1 MPQINSKNITSSTHL
16 FKVLI
21 GTAQSLLFSFA
32 MVGGSGAA
40 IAQTD
45 FPSDDATFC
54 ADAQALIAQTEARAT
69 NVLHENYDAFVE
81 SKAKPFPLETQQFYS
96 SPAAEDAQL
105 NTVVSCKM
113 RTAGSIADAYS
124 DAGEPVTV
132 GEDQSCHF
140 LTTHMLE
147 KVRDSIPHSDA
158 GLTDQSIVVEEEELT
173 FMGPMWLDPWPFQS
187 AYRDESG
194 GIHLKSRALYVPWSV
209 FIPAPAAFKGVY
221 YCHLPTPAYLKA
233 LLLGEVDAPLE
244 NQ

>member
-1 MPQINSKNITSSTHL
+1 MHS

-21 GTAQSLLFSFA
+21 RTAHSVLLSFA
-32 MVGGSGAA
+32 VLGGSGAA

-54 ADAQALIAQTEARAT
+54 AGAQSLIAQTDARAS
-69 NVLHENYDAFVE
+69 NVLHDSYEAFVE

-96 SPAAEDAQL
+96 SPATTDVELD
-105 NTVVSCKM
+105 TVVSCKM

-124 DAGEPVTV
+124 SAGESIDI

-140 LTTHMLE
+140 LAAYMLE
-147 KVRDSIPHSDA
+147 KVRESISPGDA
-158 GLTDQSIVVEEEELT
+158 GLTDHSIVVEQEELT

-187 AYRDESG
+187 AYRDDSDV
-194 GIHLKSRALYVPWSV
+194 IHLKSRALYVPWSI

-233 LLLGEVDAPLE
+233 LLLGQVDAPLE